1 MEGGFLYRA
10 AYSCASDLFVFMC
23 VVFVQL
29 GRGVFVTHLLLLCA
43 VICVPSLV
51 PR

>member
-1 MEGGFLYRA
+1 MEGVFLYTA
-10 AYSCASDLFVFMC
+10 AYLCAADLFVFMS

-43 VICVPSLV
+43 VICVRSLV
-51 PR
+51 PW